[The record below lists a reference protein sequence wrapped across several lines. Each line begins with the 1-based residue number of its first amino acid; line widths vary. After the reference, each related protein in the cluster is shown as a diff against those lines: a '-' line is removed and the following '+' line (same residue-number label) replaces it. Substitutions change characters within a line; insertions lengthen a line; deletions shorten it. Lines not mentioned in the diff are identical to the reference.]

1 MKSRGH
7 IYMAA
12 QLYRQLNPDLYGGS
26 KNEDMHVTLRTV
38 PDDIGKT
45 EKLKFQ
51 VPEQIYTAIRN
62 NRGCFLA
69 GSVGPDFFPDMITG
83 QMRVHPKDSGKWL
96 DMMFEQLRMLP
107 PDSQDFQQ
115 ALAFYMGWMMHYC
128 GDMYSH
134 QFVNLYSFGWFPSI
148 GELIDQA
155 HGIWKDFGTEVISGI
170 LANHLSQEQLDE
182 LLDNPTTERVLSMLL
197 MDENALETIKQ
208 ELGQQLNGETLSDE
222 LKLYLEN
229 TVRLLKLINGL
240 LNILRHITLETYMDG
255 IIQENLDKRGIEP
268 DTYYD
273 LELPWKF
280 IRNCFTTPA
289 ALQRM
294 QELCGEEPGAPGS
307 PLDFLHRYVTFYK
320 NRYNDLAANP
330 SDSTVL
336 QAMETRRDYLDEWIK
351 VWLDC
356 VQYDLKEGT
365 MFPDTMKETQLKQIA
380 RLGAAFVTED
390 EKELWEREETIQSIY
405 VCMGLLEE
413 ANALEFVA
421 DGIEAFFLFWAGP
434 LIRLGKHLLAPF
446 LIRFARLL
454 IKIGAVKY
462 NAPIEDFDTAKEV
475 IELAFSNPRALL
487 QCKALF
493 KVENLADKLDQQW
506 RNLGTDSN
514 CFNLDCPMMEN
525 ALQMGKLCLMG
536 TQSLNKLFNDYIDEG
551 DPFDSTDVIW
561 ALSDLTVE
569 IIPRRGSLSTKG
581 HMIYLNIRR
590 DDGDTE
596 RHCVWIDKN
605 TPLQSTVKKDVILTA
620 PLRVWDLRS
629 GYLSVARSSGHYPQ
643 EKLECIVNIYAKDYG
658 MLPLH
663 SANVVLSNSNGSR
676 ADLGISSQIGETL
689 AKKIDDARRV
699 EFLSEL
705 YVTIETGTDG
715 TDGDVYF
722 CVKGHNGTALATF
735 QPDRGGTYNDFEQGD
750 VDTYLMKLPRVIDI
764 DEVAGFAVYK
774 KGGGDWRL
782 KRVFVTDGSTGLVIG
797 DYDHRDHYVT
807 EKQVFF
813 PLDTEV
819 LKAPEIELEDDVI
832 TQVGVTIHTADQL
845 WAGTDNDV
853 YLGIYKGNRKLIE
866 VELDTNRNDREQ
878 NQLDSYLVD
887 VTGSNGQGI
896 ALSDISHFVLRKA
909 VGSFDDEYTL
919 DQIMIQGRGKAG
931 MRTLAQQHVLH
942 TLTEEV
948 NTMVISSL
956 FV

>member
-7 IYMAA
+7 IYMADL
-12 QLYRQLNPDLYGGS
+12 LYRQLNPDLYGGS
-26 KNEDMHVTLRTV
+26 GNVDMHVTLRTV
-38 PDDIGKT
+38 PDDTGKT
-45 EKLKFQ
+45 ETLEFQ

-69 GSVGPDFFPDMITG
+69 GAVGPDFFPDMITG

-107 PDSQDFQQ
+107 PYSQDFQQ

-155 HGIWKDFGTEVISGI
+155 HGIWKDFGTEVISSI
-170 LANHLSQEQLDE
+170 LANNLSQEQLDE
-182 LLDNPTTERVLSMLL
+182 LLDNPTTERILSMLL
-197 MDENALETIKQ
+197 MDENAMETIKQ
-208 ELGQQLNGETLSDE
+208 ELGQQLNGENLSDE

-255 IIQENLDKRGIEP
+255 LIQENLDKRGIP
-268 DTYYD
+268 SDTYYD

-289 ALQRM
+289 ALQQM
-294 QELCGEEPGAPGS
+294 QELCGEESGAAGS

-320 NRYNDLAANP
+320 NRYKDLTANP

-336 QAMETRRDYLDEWIK
+336 NAMETRRDYLDEWIK

-356 VQYDLKEGT
+356 VQNDLKEGT
-365 MFPDTMKETQLKQIA
+365 PFPDTMKETQLRQIA

-390 EKELWEREETIQSIY
+390 EQELWEREEKIQSLY
-405 VCMGLLEE
+405 VFMGLLEE
-413 ANALEFVA
+413 ADLLEVALDCIA
-421 DGIEAFFLFWAGP
+421 DFLLLLLDP
-434 LIRLGKHLLAPF
+434 LIRKGKRLLEPF
-446 LIRFARLL
+446 IKRFARFL
-454 IKIGAVKY
+454 INIGAVRY
-462 NAPIEDFDTAKEV
+462 DQPIDNFDTAKEV
-475 IELAFSNPRALL
+475 IELAFSSPRVLL

-514 CFNLDCPMMEN
+514 CFNLDCPMLEN

-551 DPFDSTDVIW
+551 DPFDSADVIW
-561 ALSDLTVE
+561 AISDLTVE
-569 IIPRRGSLSTKG
+569 IIPRRGSFSTEG
-581 HMIYLNIRR
+581 HMIYLNILR

-596 RHCVWIDKN
+596 QRCVWSN
-605 TPLQSTVKKDVILTA
+605 TNKPISGTVKKDIILTA

-629 GYLSVARSSGHYPQ
+629 GYLSVARAAGNYSS
-643 EKLECIVNIYAKDYG
+643 EKLECVVNIYAKDHG
-658 MLPLH
+658 MMPLL
-663 SANVVLSNSNGSR
+663 SANVVLSNKNGSR

-689 AKKIDDARRV
+689 AKKIDDARRI
-699 EFLSEL
+699 ESLSQL

-722 CVKGHNGTALATF
+722 CVNGHTSSMLASF
-735 QPDRGGTYNDFEQGD
+735 RPDRGGSYNDFEQGD
-750 VDTYLMKLPRVIDI
+750 VDTYLMELPRVIDI
-764 DEVAGFAVYK
+764 DDVSGFSIYK
-774 KGGGDWRL
+774 KGGGDWKL
-782 KRVFVTDGSTGLVIG
+782 KRVYVTDCSTGLVIG
-797 DYDHRDHYVT
+797 DYDHKDNYVT
-807 EKQVFF
+807 DKQVFF
-813 PLDTEV
+813 PLNTKV

-853 YLGIYKGNRKLIE
+853 YLGIYKGNQRLIE

-878 NQLDSYLVD
+878 NQLDSYLVS
-887 VTGSNGQGI
+887 VTDSKGQGI
-896 ALSDISHFVLRKA
+896 ALSDITHFVLRKA
-909 VGSFDDEYTL
+909 VGSSDDEYTL
-919 DQIMIQGRGKAG
+919 DQVMIQGLGKKG
-931 MRTLAQQHVLH
+931 MRTLATQNVLH

-948 NTMVISSL
+948 DTMVISSL